1 MKKFFQ
7 NTLAFIATI
16 VSGLALF
23 SSTLMADNLK
33 VALAAEPTSMDPHYQ
48 NLTIN
53 NSFATQVFNALVLQ
67 DVNQNLIPGLASSW
81 TPVDENTWEFKLR
94 PGVKFHNGA
103 SFSAEDVVAT
113 MKRAANVPNSPSSF
127 GTFIKGKTF
136 EIIDDLTLHVSTEKP
151 YPFTP
156 NDMSRVAIIDSAFEN
171 ATTEDFN
178 TGKATFGTG
187 PFTFSKWMPGD
198 LIEIKRNDNYWGS
211 AVEWDSI
218 TIRPIKDGTTR
229 TAALISG
236 DVDFIERVA
245 PADLPNLEKRDGIKV
260 FRSVSNRLLY
270 LTLHM
275 TDNPI
280 KPYVT
285 DLNDNPIPSP
295 FQDFRMRK
303 AVSLAINRQA
313 ISDRVMDGL
322 SSPAGQFS
330 PKGYIGYSPNL
341 NADPYDPSQ
350 AKTLMAEAGYGD

>member
-1 MKKFFQ
+1 M
-7 NTLAFIATI
+7 
-16 VSGLALF
+16 
-23 SSTLMADNLK
+23 
-33 VALAAEPTSMDPHYQ
+33 Y
-48 NLTIN
+48 
-53 NSFATQVFNALVLQ
+53 
-67 DVNQNLIPGLASSW
+67 
-81 TPVDENTWEFKLR
+81 
-94 PGVKFHNGA
+94 
-103 SFSAEDVVAT
+103 
-113 MKRAANVPNSPSSF
+113 KRQ
-127 GTFIKGKTF
+127 
-136 EIIDDLTLHVSTEKP
+136 
-151 YPFTP
+151 
-156 NDMSRVAIIDSAFEN
+156 
-171 ATTEDFN
+171 
-178 TGKATFGTG
+178 
-187 PFTFSKWMPGD
+187 
-198 LIEIKRNDNYWGS
+198 
-211 AVEWDSI
+211 
-218 TIRPIKDGTTR
+218 
-229 TAALISG
+229 ALISG

-350 AKTLMAEAGYGD
+350 AKTLMAEAGYGDGFKLTIHGPAGRLSLIHI